1 VADQVGRDDGA
12 AERLARGA
20 ASRRSPASTTM
31 AAMTPDPTESTES
44 APGIRLS
51 SARGRWILACVV
63 LASGMAMLDG
73 TVVNVAL
80 PTIGRDLD
88 ASLSSLQWVVN
99 AYMLTLSALL
109 LWGGALGDRIGRRR
123 TLVLGVAWFAV
134 ASALCGLAPDQGV
147 LIAARALQGVGGALL
162 TPGSLAL
169 VRSSFCPEDQSR
181 AVGAWSG
188 LTGVAGALGP
198 FLGGYLIDGPGWRWI
213 FLINVPLAVIVLLI
227 AVRHVPESREAGV
240 AGSRFDMAGASLAAL
255 CLVGVS
261 YALIGSS
268 GGASLVST
276 ALPAVLGVAAGFAF
290 VVVEHRRAE
299 PMLPP
304 SLFRSRLFSAANM
317 MTLCLYA
324 GIGGILFL
332 MPVQLQ
338 IALGYSALEAGMAT
352 LPITVLMLL
361 LSPRAGDLARRVGP
375 TPPLVAG
382 PLIAAVGLL
391 LMLRIGPGAS
401 YVADVLPAV
410 AVLGLGMSVFVA
422 PLTATVLAS
431 VEPGRA
437 GLASGVNNTAARI
450 AQLLVV
456 AALPLA
462 VGLSGDA
469 YTQPDSVNTSFHRAA
484 MGCALLFAL
493 GSATAVVFIRPAAVR
508 PRLEEAPKLQCRSHL
523 GVAAPALEPGP
534 HKRDQGKVP

>member
-1 VADQVGRDDGA
+1 
-12 AERLARGA
+12 
-20 ASRRSPASTTM
+20 
-31 AAMTPDPTESTES
+31 MTGMD
-44 APGIRLS
+44 IRLS

-80 PTIGRDLD
+80 PKMGRDLG
-88 ASLSSLQWVVN
+88 ASISALQWVVN

-134 ASALCGLAPDQGV
+134 ASALCGLAPDEGT

-169 VRSSFCPEDQSR
+169 VRAVFHPDDQAR

-198 FLGGYLIDGPGWRWI
+198 FLGGWLIDGPGWRWI
-213 FLINVPLAVIVLLI
+213 FLINVPIAAVVLAI
-227 AVRHVPESREAGV
+227 ALRHVPESRDPDAAGTP
-240 AGSRFDMAGASLAAL
+240 FDQLGAVLAAL
-255 CLVGVS
+255 CLAGVS
-261 YALIGSS
+261 YALIGAS
-268 GGASLVST
+268 GGVPAGGT
-276 ALPAVLGVAAGFAF
+276 ALAAVLGVAAGIAF
-290 VVVEHRRAE
+290 VLVERRRAA

-304 SLFRSRLFSAANM
+304 SLFRSRLFSATNA
-317 MTLCLYA
+317 MTLGLYA

-332 MPVQLQ
+332 LPVQLQ
-338 IALGYSALEAGMAT
+338 VALGYDALEAGVAT

-361 LSPRAGDLARRVGP
+361 LSARSGDLARRIGP
-375 TPPLVAG
+375 TVPLVAG
-382 PLIAAVGLL
+382 PLVAAAGVL
-391 LMLRIGPGAS
+391 LMLRIHPDSS
-401 YVADVLPAV
+401 YAADVLPAV
-410 AVLGLGMSVFVA
+410 GVLGLGMATFVA

-431 VEPGRA
+431 VEPERA
-437 GLASGVNNTAARI
+437 GLASGVNNTAARV

-462 VGLSGDA
+462 VGLSGEA
-469 YTQPDSVNTSFHRAA
+469 YTQPDAVNTSFHRAA
-484 MGCALLFAL
+484 YGCAALFAL
-493 GSATAVVFIRPAAVR
+493 SALLAAVFVRPRTVR
-508 PRLEEAPKLQCRSHL
+508 PRLAEAPRPQCRSHL
-523 GVAAPALEPGP
+523 GVTAPALEPGP
-534 HKRDQGKVP
+534 DADHR